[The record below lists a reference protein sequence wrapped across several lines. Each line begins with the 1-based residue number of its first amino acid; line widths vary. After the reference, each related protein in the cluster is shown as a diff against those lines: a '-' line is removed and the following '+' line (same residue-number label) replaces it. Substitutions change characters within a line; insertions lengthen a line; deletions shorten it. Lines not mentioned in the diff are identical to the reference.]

1 MLVGSE
7 YEILSR
13 IASSYKLQKNSNNIV
28 FSLTDYKVKFQQ
40 DDRNLQY
47 LEKLELQGFITIKNE
62 IVTLNITKW
71 CNFFVE
77 ILSRRLV
84 NQGYKYDISYDEKKN
99 LIMVSQ
105 DDEMKTELKVNF
117 DPNATLDND
126 VQTIHF
132 CYLPT
137 LEYYLH
143 WFILINDDNALDIFS
158 FVISNKLKRLNIE
171 RQISFNFF
179 SGLDPEDINQIY
191 YVTIKEYFKELNLDI
206 LEHVSD
212 TQILYET
219 VKTEEFDA
227 YFVKKGQFR
236 VAVIKIENKIK
247 FITYDQENI
256 LVHNTEVENIII
268 NLKGKLI
275 AKVNEFNSI
284 RNINKLKVID
294 NSRKVA
300 QLLSIILVPINGLI
314 LLANSL
320 NISFIKQITENKLVF
335 WGLILLYII
344 TFILTI
350 TTVVV
355 PSIRI
360 NTFSWS
366 FYKKT
371 LFKKMF
377 NI

>member
-1 MLVGSE
+1 MLVGYE

-28 FSLTDYKVKFQQ
+28 FSLTDYKLKFQQ
-40 DDRNLQY
+40 DDKNIQY
-47 LEKLELQGFITIKNE
+47 LEKLELQGFITIRNE
-62 IVTLNITKW
+62 IVILNITKW

-84 NQGYKYDISYDEKKN
+84 SQGYKYDILYDEKKN

-105 DDEMKTELKVNF
+105 DDEINTELQVNF
-117 DPNATLDND
+117 DPNSTLDND

-143 WFILINDDNALDIFS
+143 WFILINDDNALNIFS
-158 FVISNKLKRLNIE
+158 FVISNKLKKLNIE

-219 VKTEEFDA
+219 VKTEEFDV

-236 VAVIKIENKIK
+236 IAVIKIENKIK

-256 LVHNTEVENIII
+256 LVHNTDVENTIIT
-268 NLKGKLI
+268 LKEKLI
-275 AKVNEFNSI
+275 EKVNEFNNI

-314 LLANSL
+314 FLANSL

-335 WGLILLYII
+335 WGLALLYII

-355 PSIRI
+355 PSVRI

-371 LFKKMF
+371 LLKKMF